1 MKTRILVPILFILT
15 LFGLTSC
22 TTIFTGMY
30 GMKKTKT
37 VDEKTI
43 ARFAKKYNVP
53 ATDNYEL
60 DTAYFSYLFSLDTV
74 KYKQEINN
82 QIINASDATKDG
94 CERIPL
100 GQGCLGNNPKSNQS
114 EDDDCASMAS
124 RMAVYQAC
132 APLSGSSR

>member
-74 KYKQEINN
+74 TFGLKIEHRC
-82 QIINASDATKDG
+82 IIFA
-94 CERIPL
+94 IFFIFFPFF
-100 GQGCLGNNPKSNQS
+100 
-114 EDDDCASMAS
+114 
-124 RMAVYQAC
+124 
-132 APLSGSSR
+132 SGSSADFFGKVARGFYLIMTKSKQNRDLVTWW